1 MFSLLRNR
9 FGIPGVISVIALV
22 FAMAGGA
29 FAANNLQSGGS
40 KATASAKGKQGPRGK
55 PGKTGKTGPQGP
67 AGAKGDTGAQ
77 GAPGAKGDT
86 GAQGAPGAPG
96 AKGDTGAPGQTGFT
110 ETLPSGETE
119 TGAWSAFVEGA
130 SGGAAAAALSFSIPL
145 EQPLDATHVVKNPL
159 GYDGEDEVG
168 PEHEKCPGKA
178 ANPRAQAGYLCV
190 YTGNAFIA
198 EFGTGGVES
207 ISDPGASASEQPGAA
222 TSGAVLIVSSTKLAS
237 IAGTWAVTAP

>member
-77 GAPGAKGDT
+77 
-86 GAQGAPGAPG
+86 GAPG